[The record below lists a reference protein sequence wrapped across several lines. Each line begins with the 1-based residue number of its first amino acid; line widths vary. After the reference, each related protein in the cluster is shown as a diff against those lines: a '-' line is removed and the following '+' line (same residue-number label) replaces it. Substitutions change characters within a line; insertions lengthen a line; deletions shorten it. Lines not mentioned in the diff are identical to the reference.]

1 MKTGSGDTSRSRRNV
16 SSSVQ
21 STVRNVVTCGIA
33 ATSVSRRAISRRTG
47 VMGSTPATSS
57 VHPPARSRSSTVIR
71 PSGPVP
77 TIVARSIPR
86 SFASLRTAG
95 VAAALTGDAAA
106 SGRDEA
112 PPSVPSNVTNGEPTG
127 TASPTDACNV
137 VDASRRTAT
146 GSRPSPSPSPPRRA
160 AGSTRSARLRATSH
174 ATISPSSRPSPRSGM
189 AKTRS
194 AISTSPSGGRP
205 RRSVRRSAGSAAR
218 ARPVGTA
225 RPIPSR
231 ARRGPPGGRTPAP
244 SRAPRSRRPSRA

>member
-1 MKTGSGDTSRSRRNV
+1 MKTGSGDTSRSFRNA
-16 SSSVQ
+16 SNAVQ

-47 VMGSTPATSS
+47 VMGSTPVRSS
-57 VHPPARSRSSTVIR
+57 PPPLAASRSSTVIR
-71 PSGPVP
+71 PPGPVP
-77 TIVARSIPR
+77 VIVARSTPR

-95 VAAALTGDAAA
+95 VAAALTGEVAT
-106 SGRDEA
+106 SGRDDA
-112 PPSVPSNVTNGEPTG
+112 PPSAPSNVTNAEPTG

-137 VDASRRTAT
+137 VTVPANGDGISTVAFAVSTSTSGWFNAIC
-146 GSRPSPSPSPPRRA
+146 SPSP
-160 AGSTRSARLRATSH
+160 TSH

-218 ARPVGTA
+218 ARQEGTA

-231 ARRGPPGGRTPAP
+231 ARRGPPGDRMPAP
-244 SRAPRSRRPSRA
+244 SRAPRPRRPSRA